1 MENVRIN
8 RNSAQVPISVKI
20 GYGLG
25 GAGDSIPYNLFFTY
39 FLFFLT
45 DVAKVNPAIAG
56 TISFIA
62 ILWDAVT
69 APIAGFLSDKSKNPR
84 GRRRPW
90 MFRSIWPLAIIVF
103 LMFLP
108 NEFTGL
114 GQSIYYLLMAVLMW
128 TFYTTYC
135 VPYAALGAEVT
146 HDYNERNTMRMIVGL
161 FSYPFVALCNS
172 GPMWIMTVLV
182 PKGVDIKTCWCISG
196 SLAAA
201 IIILCC
207 LICWFSTRGR
217 EDSAADLQRE
227 MEKQEKSQGFINT
240 YKDIFRMK
248 AYRNLIF
255 TGLFYIIGYTLFSGI
270 GVYMFT
276 YCAHMTEVQ
285 QAAFW
290 SIYTVIALC
299 CTPIS
304 IIIANKIGSKKKTLF
319 LFSIMFVINCVVFYF
334 MGLSNFSQVIINGA
348 VVALTTS
355 AFWGLYYSTVYDC
368 AEIDTFINGH
378 HREGS
383 IVACAQ
389 FVQKLGGAIATNA
402 VGWLLS
408 AFGYIGAAQQTQ
420 TSVHGILL
428 IATLLPALFI
438 LISMIIF
445 SKYPVNKKN
454 HDALLEALA
463 KKEAGESYTTKDFT
477 EIL

>member
-8 RNSAQVPISVKI
+8 RNSAHVPISVKI

-255 TGLFYIIGYTLFSGI
+255 TGLFYIIG
-270 GVYMFT
+270 
-276 YCAHMTEVQ
+276 
-285 QAAFW
+285 
-290 SIYTVIALC
+290 
-299 CTPIS
+299 
-304 IIIANKIGSKKKTLF
+304 
-319 LFSIMFVINCVVFYF
+319 
-334 MGLSNFSQVIINGA
+334 
-348 VVALTTS
+348 
-355 AFWGLYYSTVYDC
+355 
-368 AEIDTFINGH
+368 
-378 HREGS
+378 
-383 IVACAQ
+383 
-389 FVQKLGGAIATNA
+389 
-402 VGWLLS
+402 
-408 AFGYIGAAQQTQ
+408 
-420 TSVHGILL
+420 
-428 IATLLPALFI
+428 
-438 LISMIIF
+438 
-445 SKYPVNKKN
+445 
-454 HDALLEALA
+454 
-463 KKEAGESYTTKDFT
+463 
-477 EIL
+477 